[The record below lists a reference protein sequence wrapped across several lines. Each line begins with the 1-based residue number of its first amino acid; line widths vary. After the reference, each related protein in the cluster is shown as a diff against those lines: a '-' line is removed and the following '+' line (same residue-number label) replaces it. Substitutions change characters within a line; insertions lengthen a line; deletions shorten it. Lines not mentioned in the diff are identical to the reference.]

1 MLENSRFTQA
11 ASRPI
16 VCDNQ
21 PHPLYLAAL
30 AARDEADA
38 ARAALKA
45 ARRQLKV
52 ATRRHELTSGAALL
66 ADLVWQFQGDRT

>member
-1 MLENSRFTQA
+1 MNTAPRNVVNGS
-11 ASRPI
+11 
-16 VCDNQ
+16 Q
-21 PHPLYLAAL
+21 PHPLYILAL
-30 AARDEADA
+30 EARDEADA

-66 ADLVWQFQGDRT
+66 ADLVWQLRGDRT